1 MSDPRTT
8 MGDPVHL
15 ALPHASPQP
24 AKGCA
29 VCAEMVVRR
38 RAARDRGDF
47 SAVTDADVEIRH
59 HPHPARRRPH

>member
-15 ALPHASPQP
+15 TLPHAPPQP

-29 VCAEMVVRR
+29 VCAELVARR
-38 RAARDRGDF
+38 RAARARGDL
-47 SAVTDADVEIRH
+47 SAATDADVEIRH
-59 HPHPARRRPH
+59 HPHLRRGR